1 MTETTDSVPATASI
15 ESAERLG
22 SWSWLWLPL
31 AFALFLLVFSHV
43 SPSSYEAWIA
53 TEQSLL
59 EFLHVI
65 IPLAS
70 FALALRILTMPE
82 LRRRP
87 LLVLWVGLA
96 ALGSLFIAGEEAS
109 WGQHYL
115 QWATPDSWQA
125 INDQGET
132 NLHNTSSW
140 LDQKPR
146 SLLELGVVMGGLLIP
161 IAALRWPAV
170 RRSRLAIILPP
181 MICLPSAAVAEFARM
196 VERGISF
203 FGGSGYFFFR
213 ASEVQE
219 LYFYLFILL
228 YLIIFRRR
236 LLAQVSAATEA
247 HQ

>member
-1 MTETTDSVPATASI
+1 MTETTDSVPATAGV
-15 ESAERLG
+15 ESTERLA
-22 SWSWLWLPL
+22 SWWWLWLPL
-31 AFALFLLVFSHV
+31 AFALFLLVFSHL
-43 SPSSYEAWIA
+43 SLSSYEAWIA

-70 FALALRILTMPE
+70 FALALRIFTMPE
-82 LRRRP
+82 LRGRTALR
-87 LLVLWVGLA
+87 LWIGLA

-115 QWATPDSWQA
+115 QWATPESWQA

-146 SLLELGVVMGGLLIP
+146 SLLELGVVVGGLLIP
-161 IAALRWPAV
+161 VAAFRWPAI
-170 RRSRLAIILPP
+170 RRSKLAIVLPP

-196 VERGISF
+196 VERAISF

-228 YLIIFRRR
+228 YLIVFRRR
-236 LLAQVSAATEA
+236 LLVQAGAAKETVR
-247 HQ
+247 